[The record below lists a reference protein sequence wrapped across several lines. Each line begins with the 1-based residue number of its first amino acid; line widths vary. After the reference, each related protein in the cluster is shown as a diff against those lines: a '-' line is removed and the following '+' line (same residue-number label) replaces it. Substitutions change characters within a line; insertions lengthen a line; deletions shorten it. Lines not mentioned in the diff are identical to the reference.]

1 VNPILPRRIR
11 PKDLISACLVLAVF
25 LAGVVAMAS
34 LAGAAEPAV
43 SAAEIPLYQFFDTPA
58 GKMAF
63 LPGDTPDAYRVVLA
77 ERFWS
82 LTPLGQP
89 SPTPVILTGL
99 AKEVRD
105 WATALVPAEGRSAEA
120 KRLAAGYRT
129 VAERA
134 TKGEL
139 ATLVDV
145 QAAQTAANR
154 EALGL
159 SPDDPN
165 AGKNSRWYPVILK
178 LAQWLQ
184 AHPPA
189 DAKAMGP
196 ISLEIAQGLEAV
208 P

>member
-1 VNPILPRRIR
+1 MKRLLRRIS
-11 PKDLISACLVLAVF
+11 PNDLVSACLILALF
-25 LAGVVAMAS
+25 LAGVMVS
-34 LAGAAEPAV
+34 LAGAAEPA
-43 SAAEIPLYQFFDTPA
+43 AAAPTMPVYQFFDTPA

-77 ERFWS
+77 ERFWN
-82 LTPLGQP
+82 LTPVGQP
-89 SPTPVILTGL
+89 APAPDTLTGL

-105 WATALVPAEGRSAEA
+105 WATALVPAEGRRAEA
-120 KRLAAGYRT
+120 KRLAAGYRA

-145 QAAQTAANR
+145 QHAQAVENR
-154 EALGL
+154 QALGIP
-159 SPDDPN
+159 PDDAE